1 MRLSGKLG
9 SVVNR
14 AASLSASH
22 SSESGSPQVPS
33 LVIIGNGKTRLALLK
48 NLFKRSRR
56 LKGPLETPDL
66 IVVGL
71 GNPEPHYLRTRHNAG
86 WWLIDLL
93 ADRHSIELRRAHSTT
108 RLGIGSIEGRTVAL
122 AKPRTHVNGSGEAVA
137 YLLARLRTSPDRLLI
152 VYDETALPPG
162 KLRLRPK
169 GSAAGHNGIKSII
182 GAVGSDDFARLRIGV
197 GQPPPGT
204 DRVGWVLGEMSSGD
218 QELVDDAIERATQAI
233 VSLMEDGIDRT
244 MGQFN

>member
-1 MRLSGKLG
+1 M
-9 SVVNR
+9 
-14 AASLSASH
+14 
-22 SSESGSPQVPS
+22 
-33 LVIIGNGKTRLALLK
+33 ALLK
-48 NLFKRSRR
+48 NLFKRNRR
-56 LKGPLETPDL
+56 LKGQLETPDL

-93 ADRHSIELRRAHSTT
+93 AEKYSIELGRAHSTT
-108 RLGIGSIEGRTVAL
+108 RLGIGTVEGRTVAL

-137 YLLARLRTSPDRLLI
+137 YLLARLRATRDRLLI

-162 KLRLRPK
+162 RLRLRPK

-182 GAVGSDDFARLRIGV
+182 SALGNQDFARLRIGV

-204 DRVGWVLGEMSSGD
+204 DRVGWVLGEMSSQD
-218 QELVDDAIERATQAI
+218 QELVDDAIERAAQAI
-233 VSLMEDGIDRT
+233 VGLMEEGIDTT
-244 MGQFN
+244 MGRFN

>member
-1 MRLSGKLG
+1 M
-9 SVVNR
+9 
-14 AASLSASH
+14 
-22 SSESGSPQVPS
+22 
-33 LVIIGNGKTRLALLK
+33 ALLK
-48 NLFKRSRR
+48 NLFKRNRR

-93 ADRHSIELRRAHSTT
+93 AEKHSIELRRAHSTT
-108 RLGIGSIEGRTVAL
+108 RLGIGAIEGRTVAL

-137 YLLARLRTSPDRLLI
+137 YLLARLRATQDRLLI

-162 KLRLRPK
+162 KLRLRPR

-182 GAVGSDDFARLRIGV
+182 AALGNQDFARLRIGV

-204 DRVGWVLGEMSSGD
+204 DRVGWVLGEMSSED
-218 QELVDDAIERATQAI
+218 QGLVDDAIERAAQAI
-233 VSLMEDGIDRT
+233 VSLMEEGIDRA
-244 MGQFN
+244 MGRFN

>member
-1 MRLSGKLG
+1 MS
-9 SVVNR
+9 
-14 AASLSASH
+14 
-22 SSESGSPQVPS
+22 
-33 LVIIGNGKTRLALLK
+33 LLK
-48 NLFKRSRR
+48 NLFKRNRR

-93 ADRHSIELRRAHSTT
+93 AKRHSIELRRAHSTT
-108 RLGIGSIEGRTVAL
+108 RLGIGNVEGRTVAL

-137 YLLARLRTSPDRLLI
+137 YLLARLRTTQDRLLI

-162 KLRLRPK
+162 RLRLRPG

-182 GAVGSDDFARLRIGV
+182 AALDSQDFARLRIGV
-197 GQPPPGT
+197 GQPPPGA
-204 DRVGWVLGEMSSGD
+204 DRVGWVLGEMSSDD
-218 QELVDDAIERATQAI
+218 QELVDDAIDRATQAI
-233 VSLMEDGIDRT
+233 VSLMDDGIDRA

>member
-1 MRLSGKLG
+1 M
-9 SVVNR
+9 
-14 AASLSASH
+14 
-22 SSESGSPQVPS
+22 
-33 LVIIGNGKTRLALLK
+33 ALLK
-48 NLFKRSRR
+48 NLFKRNRR
-56 LKGPLETPDL
+56 LKGQLETPDL

-93 ADRHSIELRRAHSTT
+93 AEKYSIELGRAHSTT
-108 RLGIGSIEGRTVAL
+108 RLGIGTVEGRTIAL

-137 YLLARLRTSPDRLLI
+137 YLLARLRATRDRLLI

-162 KLRLRPK
+162 RLRLRPK

-182 GAVGSDDFARLRIGV
+182 SALGNQDFARLRIGV

-204 DRVGWVLGEMSSGD
+204 DRVGWVLGEMSSQD
-218 QELVDDAIERATQAI
+218 QELVDDAIERAAQAI
-233 VSLMEDGIDRT
+233 VGLMEEGIDTT
-244 MGQFN
+244 MGRFN

>member
-1 MRLSGKLG
+1 M
-9 SVVNR
+9 
-14 AASLSASH
+14 
-22 SSESGSPQVPS
+22 
-33 LVIIGNGKTRLALLK
+33 ALLK
-48 NLFKRSRR
+48 NLFKRNRR
-56 LKGPLETPDL
+56 LKGQLETPDL

-93 ADRHSIELRRAHSTT
+93 AEKYSIELGRAHSTT
-108 RLGIGSIEGRTVAL
+108 RLGVGTVEGRTVAL

-137 YLLARLRTSPDRLLI
+137 YLLARLRATQDRLLV

-162 KLRLRPK
+162 RLRLRPK

-182 GAVGSDDFARLRIGV
+182 SALGNQDFARLRIGV

-204 DRVGWVLGEMSSGD
+204 DRVGWVLGEMSSQD
-218 QELVDDAIERATQAI
+218 QGLVDDAIERAAQAI
-233 VSLMEDGIDRT
+233 VSLMEEGVDTT
-244 MGQFN
+244 MGRFN